1 MNSNYVQIHVHDD
14 ELIVKPAAHGGVVV
28 EVNGSF
34 NSVAFYPESPEQ
46 LVPIAE
52 TIINNLSDSDQHDF
66 LLRMCG
72 GDVIE
77 YFSIDVAE
85 IARERASS

>member
-1 MNSNYVQIHVHDD
+1 MRRRRNFEPDPNAKTLTSAEMAEN
-14 ELIVKPAAHGGVVV
+14 LIDRMLDADRR
-28 EVNGSF
+28 E
-34 NSVAFYPESPEQ
+34 
-46 LVPIAE
+46 
-52 TIINNLSDSDQHDF
+52 F